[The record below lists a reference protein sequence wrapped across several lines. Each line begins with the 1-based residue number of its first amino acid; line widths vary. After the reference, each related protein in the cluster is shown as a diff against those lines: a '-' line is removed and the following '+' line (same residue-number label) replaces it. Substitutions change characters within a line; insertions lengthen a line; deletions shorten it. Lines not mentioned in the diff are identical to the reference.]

1 MYMRNATKMP
11 LSTRVNWK
19 QFAIELETT
28 GTQMNHSLFYLGL
41 RVSLCRM
48 RFLSVGRNFYLFHV
62 YYTVVRMYGQSNEMR
77 E

>member
-1 MYMRNATKMP
+1 
-11 LSTRVNWK
+11 
-19 QFAIELETT
+19 
-28 GTQMNHSLFYLGL
+28 MNHSLFYLGL